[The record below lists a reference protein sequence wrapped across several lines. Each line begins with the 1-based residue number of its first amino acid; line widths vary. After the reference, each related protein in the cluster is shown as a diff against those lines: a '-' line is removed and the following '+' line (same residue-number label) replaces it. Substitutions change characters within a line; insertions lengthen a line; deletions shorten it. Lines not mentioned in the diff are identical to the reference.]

1 MRDGASPGWESFQQ
15 KTIPDHKVRT
25 EARENLH
32 AGMAELVYA
41 LVLGTSGATLGSSSL
56 PPGTKY
62 MGYIFARLESRRQTY
77 RDGVAGFFSRK
88 IPVTEFPSR
97 HP

>member
-1 MRDGASPGWESFQQ
+1 
-15 KTIPDHKVRT
+15 
-25 EARENLH
+25 
-32 AGMAELVYA
+32 
-41 LVLGTSGATLGSSSL
+41 
-56 PPGTKY
+56 